1 MLRAM
6 KDPSSEDL
14 FRAFLASL
22 GVDVSRP
29 GLKDTP
35 ARVVRMYR
43 ELLTPVEW
51 TPTKFENDGQYDSL
65 VVLRAI
71 PFFSLCE
78 HHLAPFFG
86 EATVGYLPNGH
97 VLGLSKL
104 ARLVEHHARNLT
116 VQERMTTRIA
126 DDLQDITDAR
136 AIGVV
141 LEARH
146 LCAEMRGVK
155 KLGMMTKTSTMR
167 GELRS
172 NASLKEE
179 FMEALRS

>member
-1 MLRAM
+1 MSS
-6 KDPSSEDL
+6 PSSEEL
-14 FRAFLASL
+14 FRQFLASL
-22 GVDVSRP
+22 GVDITRP
-29 GLKDTP
+29 GLAETP
-35 ARVVRMYR
+35 ARVVRLYR
-43 ELLTPVEW
+43 EMLTPVAW
-51 TPTKFENDGQYDSL
+51 NPTQFDNDGEYDSL

-104 ARLVEHHARNLT
+104 ARLVEHHARDLT

-126 DDLQDITDAR
+126 DDLERITKAR
-136 AIGVV
+136 AVGVV

-155 KLGMMTKTSTMR
+155 KAGMVTRTSTMR
-167 GELRS
+167 GELRE

-179 FMEALRS
+179 FMASVPDPS